1 MRGVKFLISILLLI
15 QVAANAQT
23 GPYVQPLPY
32 RHYSLP
38 FYINIGNGIL
48 KKTDTSAYL
57 ELGPFNGGS
66 KGFLPPRLTTSE
78 RNNIPQPKHGLQIF
92 NRTNLRPE
100 WYDSIATSWKPFGST
115 YNARTPLI
123 IENDTIKVN
132 GLSGYGSSGQM
143 IRSTGSALEYFS
155 PSYVTTRDRFG
166 LSGEDET
173 ATVNRSFNV
182 GGYNFT
188 ISNSG
193 QIEIISTEGG
203 NVVIGGLNRS
213 TITVGDN
220 ILIYPH
226 LGSLI
231 IDTLNAFGDT
241 INWKP
246 LVYRQSTGEVKKA
259 TYWPGGGGATAPSG
273 NYGNGVVIRNG
284 ALATPASDSLDF
296 DGGLSIK
303 GTLKATSLASGA
315 NTDSVVTVNT
325 STNLFNKKRAT
336 VINIASRDSG
346 DIIQWNGTE
355 NVYVPKPTAATNLIG
370 NIRFRIGD
378 TNAPSSGDSLLT
390 NTGLINK
397 FLFVWRNGKLLDS
410 NSTNGYTFT
419 RSTGV
424 VKFKPVFAS
433 ADTINIQAYD
443 TTSVYRIALETIVL
457 PSVDLDLAEN
467 RSNLTKTGTVF
478 TPTANN
484 TTFDA
489 YGQDALKI
497 PSGQSGRFYS
507 QYVTSGDNTYMLFV
521 NTSSSFLPY
530 ANANS
535 HGLYVNGSNQIQ
547 PLNSGTPGSSVG
559 SVTAGSWYGIYRD
572 IGAGNIRIQS
582 STDGVS
588 WTDVATLSAYS
599 SADLYLSIV
608 IYSTSGKKVS
618 NPKGQGVL

>member
-1 MRGVKFLISILLLI
+1 MGVIKRLLLGLVLSFVFLSANS
-15 QVAANAQT
+15 QVLTNPNVYGYQFRRLVT
-23 GPYVQPLPY
+23 D
-32 RHYSLP
+32 SLFAVP
-38 FYINIGNGIL
+38 
-48 KKTDTSAYL
+48 TDTFSVPVSLRTYPFIARKGTTLYL
-57 ELGPFNGGS
+57 WN
-66 KGFLPPRLTTSE
+66 TSTFVW
-78 RNNIPQPKHGLQIF
+78 G
-92 NRTNLRPE
+92 
-100 WYDSIATSWKPFGST
+100 A
-115 YNARTPLI
+115 
-123 IENDTIKVN
+123 
-132 GLSGYGSSGQM
+132 LS
-143 IRSTGSALEYFS
+143 
-155 PSYVTTRDRFG
+155 
-166 LSGEDET
+166 
-173 ATVNRSFNV
+173 
-182 GGYNFT
+182 
-188 ISNSG
+188 
-193 QIEIISTEGG
+193 
-203 NVVIGGLNRS
+203 
-213 TITVGDN
+213 
-220 ILIYPH
+220 
-226 LGSLI
+226 
-231 IDTLNAFGDT
+231 
-241 INWKP
+241 
-246 LVYRQSTGEVKKA
+246 
-259 TYWPGGGGATAPSG
+259 GGGGATAPSG

-284 ALATPASDSLDF
+284 DLATPASDSLDF

-303 GTLKATSLASGA
+303 GTLKVTSLGSGA

-325 STNLFNKKRAT
+325 STNLFNKKRAA
-336 VINIASRDSG
+336 VINISNRDSG
-346 DIIQWNGTE
+346 DIIEWNGTE
-355 NVYVPKPTAATNLIG
+355 HVYVPKPTAATNLIG

-457 PSVDLDLAEN
+457 PSVDLDLAAN

-535 HGLYVNGSNQIQ
+535 HGLYVSGSNQIQ

>member
-1 MRGVKFLISILLLI
+1 MRKFLLLCLVIISIEGFAQPTNYIWYKQRTRQYSMMIDSMLFVPRYNGTPSGVRVGENSAI
-15 QVAANAQT
+15 DGAVAVDTANN
-23 GPYVQPLPY
+23 
-32 RHYSLP
+32 R
-38 FYINIGNGIL
+38 FYIRSGGAWVRVGN
-48 KKTDTSAYL
+48 Y
-57 ELGPFNGGS
+57 
-66 KGFLPPRLTTSE
+66 SE
-78 RNNIPQPKHGLQIF
+78 IPAGLQPVLAAG
-92 NRTNLRPE
+92 RTLSSN
-100 WYDSIATSWKPFGST
+100 DSILFGG
-115 YNARTPLI
+115 YVFKFKGGELI
-123 IENDTIKVN
+123 ISSDGVDN
-132 GLSGYGSSGQM
+132 GDYTLQNTGGAYFDVTGKNLKLLGIEAGEIDSVYGKNAAG
-143 IRSTGSALEYFS
+143 
-155 PSYVTTRDRFG
+155 
-166 LSGEDET
+166 
-173 ATVNRSFNV
+173 NV
-182 GGYNFT
+182 GL
-188 ISNSG
+188 IS
-193 QIEIISTEGG
+193 
-203 NVVIGGLNRS
+203 VDDL
-213 TITVGDN
+213 
-220 ILIYPH
+220 
-226 LGSLI
+226 
-231 IDTLNAFGDT
+231 
-241 INWKP
+241 
-246 LVYRQSTGEVKKA
+246 
-259 TYWPGGGGATAPSG
+259 PGGGGGGGSPAG
-273 NYGNGVVIRNG
+273 NYGNVQLNINGVLG
-284 ALATPASDSLDF
+284 SPASDSLDF

-303 GTLKATSLASGA
+303 GTLKVDSLGSGS
-315 NTDSVVTVNT
+315 NSDSAVTYNT

-355 NVYVPKPTAATNLIG
+355 NVYVPKPTGATNLIG
-370 NIRFRIGD
+370 TIRFTSGTTAD
-378 TNAPSSGDSLLT
+378 APPPGDSLLT
-390 NTGLINK
+390 NTGLVNK
-397 FLFVWRNGKLLDS
+397 YVFVYRNGLRQDS
-410 NSTNGYTFT
+410 STTDGYTFT

-424 VKFKPVFAS
+424 LKFKPVL
-433 ADTINIQAYD
+433 DTGDVVQVDVYD
-443 TTSVYRIALETIVL
+443 TLSVYRIALETIVQ
-457 PSVDLDLAEN
+457 PSVDLDLAAN

-530 ANANS
+530 SNANS

-547 PLNSGTPGSSVG
+547 PLDSGTPGSSVG

>member
-1 MRGVKFLISILLLI
+1 MGVVKRLL
-15 QVAANAQT
+15 
-23 GPYVQPLPY
+23 
-32 RHYSLP
+32 
-38 FYINIGNGIL
+38 
-48 KKTDTSAYL
+48 
-57 ELGPFNGGS
+57 
-66 KGFLPPRLTTSE
+66 
-78 RNNIPQPKHGLQIF
+78 
-92 NRTNLRPE
+92 
-100 WYDSIATSWKPFGST
+100 
-115 YNARTPLI
+115 
-123 IENDTIKVN
+123 
-132 GLSGYGSSGQM
+132 
-143 IRSTGSALEYFS
+143 
-155 PSYVTTRDRFG
+155 
-166 LSGEDET
+166 
-173 ATVNRSFNV
+173 
-182 GGYNFT
+182 
-188 ISNSG
+188 
-193 QIEIISTEGG
+193 
-203 NVVIGGLNRS
+203 VVIGLLFAFNANSQVLTNPNVYGYQFRRLVTDSLFALPTDTFNVPVSLRTYPFIARKGTTLYLWNTSTFAWGALVAGGDVTQQALN
-213 TITVGDN
+213 
-220 ILIYPH
+220 
-226 LGSLI
+226 
-231 IDTLNAFGDT
+231 DTAAAIRADFPT
-241 INWKP
+241 
-246 LVYRQSTGEVKKA
+246 
-259 TYWPGGGGATAPSG
+259 GGGGSPAG
-273 NYGNGVVIRNG
+273 NYGNVQLNRNG

-457 PSVDLDLAEN
+457 PSVDLDLAAN